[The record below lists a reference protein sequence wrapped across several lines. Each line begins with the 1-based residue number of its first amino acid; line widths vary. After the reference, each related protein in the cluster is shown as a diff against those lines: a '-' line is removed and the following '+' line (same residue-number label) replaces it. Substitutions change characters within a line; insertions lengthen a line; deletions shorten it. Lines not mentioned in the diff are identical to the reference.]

1 MFFKKIISVF
11 ILFAIS
17 PSFLFLPLEL
27 KSCSGSSQRIGPILK
42 KGKILGMKLYG
53 FHRDNILRY
62 IGFIKNDIILEVN
75 GFKIYELIGEDNLN
89 QFRFLK
95 ENFKKDK
102 HLKVQFLRKESIY
115 ELEFTFNEKNFSKIE
130 DSPCSGYEIDPNI
143 PKKEMFDFYE
153 MRKIE

>member
-102 HLKVQFLRKESIY
+102 HL
-115 ELEFTFNEKNFSKIE
+115 
-130 DSPCSGYEIDPNI
+130 
-143 PKKEMFDFYE
+143 
-153 MRKIE
+153 